1 MKKYIYL
8 LLICYFAVACKE
20 DVIDLYNAERPALNF
35 AKGDFNPGTYP
46 ESYSFNAYFL
56 GVGAGDFTLQ
66 IPVRLSGTIDN
77 ENDRTYHVQAN
88 EGKSENSENGI
99 HYTLAGNQ
107 IFRKGLYQDS
117 VSVTIHVGALD
128 TEHDYRIWLELVPGE
143 TFDAGIPEYQYVII
157 DFMKNLNTMPDFWAN
172 NSKLAKIPYHPK
184 KCEVFL
190 EISGITDPEWV
201 DAGGTIQLEYW
212 INLCT
217 QYFLENDIY
226 DEETGNR
233 IYFDL

>member
-56 GVGAGDFTLQ
+56 GVGAGDYTLQ

-117 VSVTIHVGALD
+117 VSVTICRGAR
-128 TEHDYRIWLELVPGE
+128 YR
-143 TFDAGIPEYQYVII
+143 A
-157 DFMKNLNTMPDFWAN
+157 
-172 NSKLAKIPYHPK
+172 
-184 KCEVFL
+184 
-190 EISGITDPEWV
+190 
-201 DAGGTIQLEYW
+201 
-212 INLCT
+212 
-217 QYFLENDIY
+217 
-226 DEETGNR
+226 
-233 IYFDL
+233 

>member
-56 GVGAGDFTLQ
+56 GVGAGDYTLQ

-128 TEHDYRIWLELVPGE
+128 TEHDYRIWLELVPG
-143 TFDAGIPEYQYVII
+143 

-217 QYFLENDIY
+217 QYFLENEIY

>member
-56 GVGAGDFTLQ
+56 GVGAGDYTLQ

-88 EGKSENSENGI
+88 EEKSENSENGI

-117 VSVTIHVGALD
+117 VSVTIPCRGAR
-128 TEHDYRIWLELVPGE
+128 YR
-143 TFDAGIPEYQYVII
+143 A
-157 DFMKNLNTMPDFWAN
+157 
-172 NSKLAKIPYHPK
+172 
-184 KCEVFL
+184 
-190 EISGITDPEWV
+190 
-201 DAGGTIQLEYW
+201 
-212 INLCT
+212 
-217 QYFLENDIY
+217 
-226 DEETGNR
+226 
-233 IYFDL
+233 